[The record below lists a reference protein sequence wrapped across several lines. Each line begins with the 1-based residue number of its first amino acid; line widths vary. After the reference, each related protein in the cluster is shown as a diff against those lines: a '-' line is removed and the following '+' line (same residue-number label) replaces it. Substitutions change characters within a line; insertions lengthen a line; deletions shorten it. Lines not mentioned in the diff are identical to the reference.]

1 MSLDEYY
8 TLGRS
13 GLRVSRLAL
22 GTMTFASAHAGA
34 ARAELGREPSERRER
49 HHRRHDDGAARGQS
63 DGARLRGAG

>member
-1 MSLDEYY
+1 
-8 TLGRS
+8 
-13 GLRVSRLAL
+13 
-22 GTMTFASAHAGA
+22 MTFASAHAGA